1 VGLKKFDQM
10 EQADFL
16 QKVFE
21 NHGTMI
27 YEVIANDIDYP

>member
-1 VGLKKFDQM
+1 M

-27 YEVIANDIDYP
+27 YEVIANDID